1 MTPRN
6 SLSGIRI
13 ALSALLLCLIVCT
26 LPAQKKPDNKRKLAS
41 FLDTQWWLGLRAG
54 TNLTKPGSETFYS
67 VLSAID
73 YDPEALK
80 KNYGSFQ
87 SPGLQV
93 GLDLTFYHRGF
104 SIGMLP
110 TFKRYRYNY
119 DNSLEW
125 TTATGLFET
134 KYQVAQNL
142 DFLEIPLILK
152 YDILKSGK
160 LRPFVQLGLQWAF
173 AIGSEKSL
181 DIIHQEGTPAA
192 ISGGT
197 ISINTKK
204 DFQGFAA
211 ALAGVGTSYD
221 IGNIRMSLDFSYHY
235 GLTSIINQQSL
246 FTENQLTAV
255 GDINDDI
262 RLTNLQGNLSFLFP
276 LRFIDTTFKSGK

>member
-6 SLSGIRI
+6 SSSGIR
-13 ALSALLLCLIVCT
+13 LLLISVFLCLISFT
-26 LPAQKKPDNKRKLAS
+26 LPAQRKLDARGGLEA

-54 TNLTKPGSETFYS
+54 SNLTDPKAESFYS

-73 YDPEALK
+73 YDAENLK
-80 KNYGSFQ
+80 KNYESFQ
-87 SPGLQV
+87 SPGLQL
-93 GLDLTFYHRGF
+93 GLDLTYYHRGF

-125 TTATGLFET
+125 ITATDIFET

-142 DFLEIPLILK
+142 DYLEVPLVLK
-152 YDILKSGK
+152 YDVLRSGNF
-160 LRPFVQLGLQWAF
+160 RPFVQLGIQWGF
-173 AIGSEKSL
+173 AIGAEKSL
-181 DIIHQEGTPAA
+181 TITHQEGTPAA
-192 ISGGT
+192 TSGGT
-197 ISINTKK
+197 ISIDTRK
-204 DFQGFAA
+204 DFKDFAA
-211 ALAGVGTSYD
+211 ALAGIGASYD

-235 GLTSIINQQSL
+235 GLTSIIEQQRL

-262 RLTNLQGNLSFLFP
+262 RLTNLQANLSFLFP
-276 LRFIDTTFKSGK
+276 LRFIDTTFTSGK